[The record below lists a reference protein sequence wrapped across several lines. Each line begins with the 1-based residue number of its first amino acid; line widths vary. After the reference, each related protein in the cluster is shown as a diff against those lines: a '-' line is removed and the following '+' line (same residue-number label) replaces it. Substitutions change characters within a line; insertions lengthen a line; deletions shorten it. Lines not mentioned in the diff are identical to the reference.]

1 MATAS
6 RGWVLIALVGGW
18 LVGWSQPVELV
29 VQPLFGSSPS
39 LNGALPL
46 RIELRN
52 RSGNMQGVVS
62 VVQNDFQRQREYL
75 YPIEL
80 PAGARKQLI
89 ACPILTGYSTDVV
102 VRFVARGV
110 SVETRP
116 NLTPRGEEDSLVVG
130 IGDAIGGL
138 QFLRTLKTR
147 PRFRV
152 GYTYTYGSPSGSKG
166 TYEVAYCRPEL
177 FPPTAIA
184 CSGVSVMVLGAGA
197 ERMSGEQWQA
207 LLDWVRLGGTLIVPG
222 GAGALYLQHPALRPL
237 LPVQVQGLG
246 ELPSLAAI
254 GTFAGQEA
262 PLGKA
267 TVTMSQPAP
276 GGEVLLQQG
285 GVPLLVRRP
294 YGLGAVLFMAFSPWD
309 QPMRGYNGNPAF
321 WQKLLEYVPD
331 LPPSYYITTLFQFQ
345 TGSPPA
351 MGWGWSPSMPASS
364 AEFQVRLPETE
375 LILGLLLVYFV
386 LVVPV
391 NYFVLRRLRLLDWAW
406 LTAPLIAVLFVL
418 LLGRLTGDLYRK
430 PLSGNI
436 KTTLLLDAGS
446 PNGYAINSILF
457 FFPRAGL
464 FDLRFE
470 NSEMVEA
477 GVQEERFSAMGTP
490 TRVST
495 IEREPKLVQGY
506 RVRSLSLQWFR
517 YTRPVSLSGTVVPNL
532 RARWRGNSVHI
543 TGTLHSTLPYDLRSV
558 QLMLGEDAVLL
569 GDLPARGVLRVDATL
584 WFRPAPR
591 RPVRPQVYP
600 PGYYVPPEEFITPSV
615 QSLAQQWSR
624 RWGTQP
630 PSMLLVAKANEPVM
644 APELRDT
651 FQSKA
656 EITYLITVSPLSL
669 PPGFGKR

>member
-237 LPVQVQGLG
+237 LPV
-246 ELPSLAAI
+246 
-254 GTFAGQEA
+254 
-262 PLGKA
+262 
-267 TVTMSQPAP
+267 
-276 GGEVLLQQG
+276 
-285 GVPLLVRRP
+285 R
-294 YGLGAVLFMAFSPWD
+294 GA
-309 QPMRGYNGNPAF
+309 
-321 WQKLLEYVPD
+321 
-331 LPPSYYITTLFQFQ
+331 
-345 TGSPPA
+345 
-351 MGWGWSPSMPASS
+351 
-364 AEFQVRLPETE
+364 
-375 LILGLLLVYFV
+375 
-386 LVVPV
+386 
-391 NYFVLRRLRLLDWAW
+391 
-406 LTAPLIAVLFVL
+406 
-418 LLGRLTGDLYRK
+418 
-430 PLSGNI
+430 
-436 KTTLLLDAGS
+436 
-446 PNGYAINSILF
+446 
-457 FFPRAGL
+457 RAG
-464 FDLRFE
+464 
-470 NSEMVEA
+470 
-477 GVQEERFSAMGTP
+477 
-490 TRVST
+490 
-495 IEREPKLVQGY
+495 
-506 RVRSLSLQWFR
+506 
-517 YTRPVSLSGTVVPNL
+517 
-532 RARWRGNSVHI
+532 
-543 TGTLHSTLPYDLRSV
+543 
-558 QLMLGEDAVLL
+558 
-569 GDLPARGVLRVDATL
+569 
-584 WFRPAPR
+584 
-591 RPVRPQVYP
+591 
-600 PGYYVPPEEFITPSV
+600 
-615 QSLAQQWSR
+615 
-624 RWGTQP
+624 
-630 PSMLLVAKANEPVM
+630 
-644 APELRDT
+644 
-651 FQSKA
+651 
-656 EITYLITVSPLSL
+656 
-669 PPGFGKR
+669 